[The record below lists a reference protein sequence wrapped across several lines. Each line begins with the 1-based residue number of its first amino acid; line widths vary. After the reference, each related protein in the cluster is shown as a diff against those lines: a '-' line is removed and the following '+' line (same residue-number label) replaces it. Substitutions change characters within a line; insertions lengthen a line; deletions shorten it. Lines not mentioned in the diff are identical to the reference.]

1 MKNKKGFTLVEL
13 MAVIVVLAIVIAIA
27 IPTYNKIKSII
38 DIKNYEN
45 KKELIKIA
53 ATKFAEDTNIT
64 AIFVK
69 ELVENGYLEADDE
82 DGNVYGLGREN
93 INCYVIL
100 TEQKNGMFYSEFIN
114 ENYIDE
120 NKECNYNIP
129 NELTNGF
136 KIEMYEE
143 KENGEETKL
152 EYDSNKKWWTKNNVI
167 LKAIIPEEPEI
178 TNKELEI
185 EWYEGY
191 NNEPIA
197 SSKNKIEHT
206 VETTSVLQQN
216 YTAKYKD
223 KDGNILTARVRVYI
237 DKIEPNFYGS
247 DANSIND
254 FWKADKIDYN
264 IKAYDN
270 ES

>member
-13 MAVIVVLAIVIAIA
+13 MAVIVILAIVIAIA

-129 NELTNGF
+129 N
-136 KIEMYEE
+136 
-143 KENGEETKL
+143 
-152 EYDSNKKWWTKNNVI
+152 
-167 LKAIIPEEPEI
+167 
-178 TNKELEI
+178 
-185 EWYEGY
+185 
-191 NNEPIA
+191 
-197 SSKNKIEHT
+197 
-206 VETTSVLQQN
+206 
-216 YTAKYKD
+216 
-223 KDGNILTARVRVYI
+223 
-237 DKIEPNFYGS
+237 
-247 DANSIND
+247 
-254 FWKADKIDYN
+254 
-264 IKAYDN
+264 
-270 ES
+270 